1 MITNTLNQ
9 TVNRAV
15 EISKELRHDLT
26 TLEHLALA
34 FLEDTDMVPILK
46 KCGLNFKK
54 FKAEVTSFLNTIFTP
69 MENPDDESAGITVL
83 VQQVIG
89 RARPFSATGEGMDI
103 TSFDVLKSLLLE
115 EESYASYFFKKHGV
129 TREELM
135 KHTAAGLLN
144 VSNLELR
151 FRSPESSDTPAPDP
165 VKPDPAK
172 NDAHKDA
179 QKESHKESHKESPL
193 DLYCT
198 DYLQKAVD
206 GDFPPLIG
214 RTEEIARLTQVLLRH
229 TKYNPLLV
237 GEPGV
242 GKTAIIEGLSLKIL
256 DREVPE
262 SLQEVNLYSLDLG
275 ALLAGARY
283 RGDFEER
290 LKAVIDALT
299 QQKEKAILFIDEIHS
314 IMGMGATENTGLD
327 AANLL
332 KPVLSGAAGIRCI
345 GATTYKELGR
355 IEKDKAL
362 LRRFQKIDVKEPTR
376 DEAVKILEGVKS
388 RYEKHHRAKYQ
399 KGVLETA
406 VDLSIKYITDRKL
419 PDKALDT
426 IDEAASFVRLGGG
439 NKIYVKD
446 VEETIAKLARIPSF
460 QISKND
466 KSQIEILETELKG
479 AVFGQDEAIKS
490 IVSAIKLSK
499 SGLRG
504 GERPIASFVFAGP
517 TGVGKTELATQ
528 ISKSL
533 GINLIHFDMSE
544 YMEKHSVSRLI
555 GTPPG
560 YVGFEQG
567 GLLTNE
573 IDKTP
578 YAVLLLD
585 EIEKAHPDL
594 TTLLLQV
601 MDKGTLTDNTGKVV
615 DCRNLILIMTTN
627 AGVRELSKQ
636 TVGFGERKKDLA
648 DLEEINQLFS
658 PEFRGRLDGIVSFNP
673 LKQEQIEKVRDKF
686 LGEIHQ
692 ICAAKGYSLNL
703 SSEVLVMLLKEGYS
717 EQYGA
722 RPMRRVIE
730 EKIKLPL
737 ADIFLMSAPV
747 KGKHIQVFLVE
758 GKLQAV
764 QQKVKVLEG

>member
-9 TVNRAV
+9 TVNRAI
-15 EISKELRHDLT
+15 EISKELKHDLT

-34 FLEDTDMVPILK
+34 FLEDEDVAPILK
-46 KCGLNFKK
+46 KFRFNFKK
-54 FKAEVTSFLNTIFTP
+54 FRAEVTSFLNTIFTP
-69 MENPDDESAGITVL
+69 MLDGNHESSGITVL

-89 RARPFSATGEGMDI
+89 RARPFSANGEGLDI

-115 EESYASYFFKKHGV
+115 EESYASYFFKKHGI
-129 TREELM
+129 TRDELI
-135 KHTAAGLLN
+135 KESSAGTLN
-144 VSNLELR
+144 TPNLEIKVT
-151 FRSPESSDTPAPDP
+151 SSDHSHHEPL
-165 VKPDPAK
+165 K
-172 NDAHKDA
+172 KD
-179 QKESHKESHKESPL
+179 SPL
-193 DLYCT
+193 DLYCI
-198 DYLQKAVD
+198 DYLEKARQ
-206 GDFPPLIG
+206 GNFPPLIG
-214 RTEEIARLTQVLLRH
+214 RTEEITRLTQVLLRH

-237 GEPGV
+237 GDPGV

-256 DREVPE
+256 AGEVPDFLKHVKVYGLE
-262 SLQEVNLYSLDLG
+262 LAS
-275 ALLAGARY
+275 LLAGARY

-299 QQKEKAILFIDEIHS
+299 EQKKRAVLFIDEIHS

-332 KPVLSGAAGIRCI
+332 KPVLSGISGIRCI
-345 GATTYKELGR
+345 GATTYKEMGR

-376 DEAVKILEGVKS
+376 DETVKILEGVKS
-388 RYEKHHRAKYQ
+388 RYEKHHSTKYQ
-399 KGVLETA
+399 KGVLDAA

-426 IDEAASFVRLGGG
+426 IDEAASFVRLVGG
-439 NKIYVKD
+439 NKVYVKD

-460 QISKND
+460 QISRNEKL
-466 KSQIEILETELKG
+466 QIETLETELKDNI
-479 AVFGQDEAIKS
+479 FGQDQAVKS
-490 IVSAIKLSK
+490 IVSAIKMSK
-499 SGLRG
+499 AGLRS

-517 TGVGKTELATQ
+517 TGVGKTELASQ

-533 GINLIHFDMSE
+533 GIKLIHFDMSE
-544 YMEKHSVSRLI
+544 YMEKHSASRLI
-555 GTPPG
+555 GSPPG

-567 GLLTNE
+567 GLLTDA

-627 AGVRELSKQ
+627 AGVRELSKNP
-636 TVGFGERKKDLA
+636 VGFGERKKDFG

-658 PEFRGRLDGIVSFNP
+658 PEFRGRLDGLVSFNP
-673 LKQEQIEKVRDKF
+673 LGKEQIARVRDKF
-686 LGEIHQ
+686 LNELHEIS
-692 ICAAKGYSLNL
+692 ARKGYTLNL
-703 SSEVLVMLLKEGYS
+703 SPEILSWLLIEGYS
-717 EQYGA
+717 NQYGA

-737 ADIFLMSAPV
+737 ADIFLLGSPQ
-747 KGKHIQVFLVE
+747 KGKHIVISLKEEEVSVVQ
-758 GKLQAV
+758 GK
-764 QQKVKVLEG
+764 K